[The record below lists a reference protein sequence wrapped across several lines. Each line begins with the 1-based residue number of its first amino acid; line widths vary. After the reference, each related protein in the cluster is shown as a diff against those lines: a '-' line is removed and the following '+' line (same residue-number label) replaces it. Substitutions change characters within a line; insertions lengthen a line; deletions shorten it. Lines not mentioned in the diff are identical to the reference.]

1 MRPNSSYFDC
11 SWLLLRTEF
20 NPFLSRGE
28 AEHGLGIHNFIN
40 VGIISL
46 LSWRIDDRAN
56 FFFASVELIVR
67 DLSVA
72 NVILING
79 WVLRG

>member
-1 MRPNSSYFDC
+1 M
-11 SWLLLRTEF
+11 TE
-20 NPFLSRGE
+20 P
-28 AEHGLGIHNFIN
+28 I
-40 VGIISL
+40 
-46 LSWRIDDRAN
+46 